1 MTENEEL
8 HQEETALWTF
18 PFRPPDRGTTI
29 QELTR
34 QTGGKGPETTQRN
47 SCVNQTGRVAHTHT
61 HTPQRPHN
69 LSQIQF
75 DRIHILMAEQGRNK
89 DGLKAQHFVV
99 KP

>member
-61 HTPQRPHN
+61 HTLLR
-69 LSQIQF
+69 
-75 DRIHILMAEQGRNK
+75 
-89 DGLKAQHFVV
+89 GLIISLKSSLTGYTSSWQS
-99 KP
+99 KEETKTD